1 MPRLDSPLHAG
12 SGARLRGAGRG
23 VRAVVVFAA
32 IVFGASACNR
42 LTFIKPN
49 MERKGFED
57 TSPKYDFSDKR
68 KAGGGESA
76 ARGRVLSAQRHLEAG
91 DVPKARDE
99 LKQALKFDPKSAEA
113 YSLMAVLAERDGKNA
128 EAGGY
133 YRKAAE
139 LAPTRGAALNNY
151 GVWLCANQRANE
163 AMGYF
168 DRALA
173 DAAYSSPGVALA
185 NSGACADQ
193 LGQGERA
200 DRDLRL
206 ALSLD
211 PNNTMALGAMA
222 KRQLRL
228 GNAFEARAFSER
240 RLAAGPISYEA
251 LMTASQIEQKL
262 GDTAAAARYV
272 QRMRAEFPDAQGSES
287 GDGGK

>member
-1 MPRLDSPLHAG
+1 MPRLDPAQ
-12 SGARLRGAGRG
+12 
-23 VRAVVVFAA
+23 RAVV
-32 IVFGASACNR
+32 GARMRGVAMLVLVVLAVSACNR
-42 LTFIKPN
+42 LSFIRPN
-49 MERKGFED
+49 MERKGYEQVAP
-57 TSPKYDFSDKR
+57 TYDFSDKR
-68 KAGGGESA
+68 KAAGGESA
-76 ARGRVLSAQRHLEAG
+76 AMGRVLSAQHFLQTG
-91 DVPKARDE
+91 DVAKARDE

-113 YSLMAVLAERDGKNA
+113 YSLMALLAERDGKGA

-133 YRKAAE
+133 YRKATE

-151 GVWLCANQRANE
+151 GVWLCGNRRASE

-168 DRALA
+168 DRAMT
-173 DAAYSSPGVALA
+173 DPEYNSPAVALA

-200 DRDLRL
+200 DRDLRM

-211 PNNTMALGAMA
+211 PSSTLALSAMA

-240 RLAAGPISYEA
+240 RLALEPISAEA

-262 GDTAAAARYV
+262 GDRAAAARYV